1 MIEFEGPEDSEP
13 SLAVRVFEPE
23 VLRATAKGPE
33 PFVSVAEV
41 GSTAAESLE
50 VMATVPEYPVA
61 VLPLASCAVTVKLK
75 GEPAVV
81 DAGTEE
87 STS

>member
-23 VLRATAKGPE
+23 VLRVSAKEPT

-41 GSTAAESLE
+41 GKTAAPSLE
-50 VMATVPEYPVA
+50 AMATVPEYPVA
-61 VLPLASCAVTVKLK
+61 VLPLASLAVTVKLK
-75 GEPAVV
+75 DEPAVV